1 MATGPAWGT
10 PDSVPERAPDRVDV
24 ATRVAGVLPLVG
36 LALAL
41 LRRPLLTPTPGR
53 YTWSFTARGI
63 IIWSADSTPAPSRGD
78 GSAGSSRKMLR
89 PWSHVV
95 RLDVDE
101 LRLHVLMR
109 DRRRGTLPTS
119 GMDFDDL
126 RHVVRW
132 ARAAGVEVRGE
143 PTPA

>member
-1 MATGPAWGT
+1 METGPAWGT

-36 LALAL
+36 LVLAL
-41 LRRPLLTPTPGR
+41 VRRPLLTPAPGR

-63 IIWSADSTPAPSRGD
+63 IIWSAGGTPAPSRGD
-78 GSAGSSRKMLR
+78 GSAGSSTRMLR
-89 PWSHVV
+89 PWSHVA
-95 RLDVDE
+95 RLEVDD
-101 LRLHVLMR
+101 LRLHVLTK

-119 GMDFDDL
+119 GTDVDDL

-132 ARAAGVEVRGE
+132 ARAAGVEVSGE
-143 PTPA
+143 PTRV